1 MLVLRAV
8 YNVSFR
14 VKSYSFCISVFWN
27 ADIALSLSIVLRQ
40 LCYMHVKSYLLCGT
54 VSYLAGLLFRTP
66 SGHLHFMKLEL
77 LVNGWTYRDEELL

>member
-40 LCYMHVKSYLLCGT
+40 LCYMLNPIYYAV
-54 VSYLAGLLFRTP
+54 LFRI
-66 SGHLHFMKLEL
+66 
-77 LVNGWTYRDEELL
+77 